1 MARRKRGRRGGKSRG
16 LIGILLGTRWGR
28 RFVGLVN
35 VAVLGVGMIW
45 YFQQPPSR
53 QDEIERLVSNYL
65 QQEKNIQLTELAFDL
80 YQYYYGG
87 DFVVSSFDSD
97 DGPLFGGIPD
107 ASARKNR
114 VRVLENEG
122 YVCGYSETLRS
133 PLWVSYRLFD
143 KVDATK
149 AGERPADFDIDGRTM
164 AKVRSDEYTRS
175 GYDRGHLAPN
185 YGISRCY
192 GRKAQL
198 GTFLMSNVIPQKH
211 EMNAGLWRHL
221 EERAAVNYPGR
232 FGEVWVVTGP
242 IFSATPKTI
251 GKGVPVPEACFKI
264 MIDETEGKIRAQ
276 AFVVPQ
282 EVPSGASLNRYIV
295 SIDEVERLT
304 KLDFFPDLED
314 GVEGKIESIKA
325 SRPW

>member
-1 MARRKRGRRGGKSRG
+1 MARRKRGRRGGKQRG
-16 LIGILLGTRWGR
+16 LIGLLLGTRWGR
-28 RFVGLVN
+28 RFVGVINLV
-35 VAVLGVGMIW
+35 VLGVGLIW
-45 YFQQPPSR
+45 YFQQSPTR

-65 QQEKNIQLTELAFDL
+65 KQEKNIQLTELAFDL
-80 YQYYYGG
+80 YQYYYGA
-87 DFVVSSFDSD
+87 DFIVSDFDAD
-97 DGPLFGGIPD
+97 GGPLYGGIPD

-122 YVCGYSETLRS
+122 YVCGYSDALRS

-143 KVDATK
+143 KAGTTS
-149 AGERPADFDIDGRTM
+149 AGERPSDFDIDGRTM

-185 YGISRCY
+185 YAISRCY

-198 GTFLMSNVIPQKH
+198 GTFLMSNVIPQRH

-221 EERAAVNYPGR
+221 EERAAVNYSGR
-232 FGEVWVVTGP
+232 FGEVWVMTGP
-242 IFSATPKTI
+242 IFTSEPKTI
-251 GKGVPVPEACFKI
+251 GKGVPVPDACFKI
-264 MIDETEGKIRAQ
+264 MIDETEGKIRTQ

-282 EVPSGASLNRYIV
+282 DVAAGASLNQYLV

-304 KLDFFPDLED
+304 KLDFLPGLKDE
-314 GVEGKIESIKA
+314 VESKIESIKA